1 MSMLWGYGLAGVW
14 LGAAAGWQLCGA
26 VFAIVLW
33 RTDWDKEARKVT
45 AGQGKQPS
53 HRHAELELEPTAA
66 MTAATRED
74 DGATS
79 TKRTTTR
86 AAARLRDSRHLK
98 VCEKVDSGAIFNVCV
113 DSMFGSRTL
122 CGTDRFR

>member
-1 MSMLWGYGLAGVW
+1 MLWGYGLAGVW

-79 TKRTTTR
+79 TEDDDEGRG
-86 AAARLRDSRHLK
+86 AASRFPT
-98 VCEKVDSGAIFNVCV
+98 S
-113 DSMFGSRTL
+113 
-122 CGTDRFR
+122 